1 MTDTLD
7 DILKARLDALEQDG
21 LRRTLVT
28 TDRTD
33 AVHVTRN
40 GRELISFCCN
50 DYLNLS
56 HDPRVISASRDALER
71 LGTGAGASRLITG
84 NHSVFAE
91 LEDTL
96 ARIKGTEAA
105 LVFGA
110 GFLANIGIIPALM
123 GPGDLVVMDELSHA
137 CIWLGARLSL
147 AHKEVFQHNHM
158 LELEKILATRRSK
171 HQHCLIVTDG
181 VFSMDGDLAPLPQ
194 IRELADRYEAW
205 LMTDDAHGIGVVGGG
220 KGSAAAFDP
229 PVPVELQMGTLS
241 KAVGATGGYICASR
255 PVIDWLTNRA
265 RSLVYSTGLAPASAA
280 AALEALKIIEAEPEL
295 CAKPMAKA
303 KRFTRAL
310 NLADPESPI
319 VPVLM
324 GDEARAMAASKMLE
338 HAGFLVTAIRPPTV
352 PEGTARLRFTFT
364 AEHSDTD
371 IDRLIEA
378 VRGVKP

>member
-1 MTDTLD
+1 MTDSLD
-7 DILKARLDALEQDG
+7 DILSARLEALDADG
-21 LRRTLVT
+21 LRRTLAT

-33 AVHVTRN
+33 AVHVTRE
-40 GRELISFCCN
+40 GRTLLSFCCN

-56 HDPRVISASRDALER
+56 HDPRVIKAAHAALDTH
-71 LGTGAGASRLITG
+71 GTGAGASRLITG
-84 NHSVFAE
+84 NHSVFAD
-91 LEDTL
+91 LEATL
-96 ARIKGTEAA
+96 ARIKGTDAA
-105 LVFGA
+105 LVFGS
-110 GFLANIGIIPALM
+110 GFLANTGIIPAIVSH
-123 GPGDLVVMDELSHA
+123 GDMVVVDELAHA
-137 CIWLGARLSL
+137 CIWLGARLSP
-147 AHKEVFQHNHM
+147 AHKEIFQHNHM
-158 LELEKILATRRSK
+158 LELEKILATKRAK
-171 HQHCLIVTDG
+171 YQNCLIVTDG

-194 IRELADRYEAW
+194 MRELADKYDAW

-241 KAVGATGGYICASR
+241 KAVGSSGGYICASQ
-255 PVIDWLTNRA
+255 PVVDWLANRA
-265 RSLVYSTGLAPASAA
+265 RTLVYSTGLAPASAA
-280 AALEALKIIEAEPEL
+280 AALEALSIIEADADL
-295 CAKPMAKA
+295 CAKPITKA
-303 KRFTRAL
+303 RRFTRAL

-364 AEHSDTD
+364 AQHDDAD
-371 IDRLIEA
+371 IDRLVEA